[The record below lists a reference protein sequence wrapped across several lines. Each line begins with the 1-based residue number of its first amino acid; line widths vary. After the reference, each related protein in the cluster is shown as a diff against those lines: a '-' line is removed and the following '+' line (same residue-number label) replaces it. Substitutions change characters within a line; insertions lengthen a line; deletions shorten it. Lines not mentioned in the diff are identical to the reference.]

1 VPARWVER
9 LNRALRDFPKTT
21 LLTYVGLDM
30 LSVLSCAFFLHA
42 IGWSDP
48 NLLVAYAMKKALKV
62 ASFPLHLTMAGAL
75 AKLVPSLTQIQ
86 LPDIGWVRKYAQVC
100 VKYGVPFMVVL
111 RVAGAIETLV
121 LYELIRWGVDLSA
134 FFSWLNIVV
143 PVHGISY
150 LAGGSTLAALF
161 FPTFFFLTPPI
172 AMGVGRVSNLLR
184 R

>member
-30 LSVLSCAFFLHA
+30 FSVSSCAFFLHA

-62 ASFPLHLTMAGAL
+62 VVVSLPLHLTMAGAL

-143 PVHGISY
+143 PVHEISY
-150 LAGGSTLAALF
+150 FAGGSTLAALF
-161 FPTFFFLTPPI
+161 FPTFFFLIPPI
-172 AMGVGRVSNLLR
+172 ARRVSNLLLLR
-184 R
+184 